1 MAIGPAPENAVERL
15 TLHQDHA
22 DATGEATLKRS
33 PFIDDAEAG
42 FAGQKLIALLRPS
55 E

>member
-22 DATGEATLKRS
+22 DATGEAALKRP
-33 PFIDDAEAG
+33 PFTDDAEAA

>member
-15 TLHQDHA
+15 TLHQDYA
-22 DATGEATLKRS
+22 DATGEAALKRP
-33 PFIDDAEAG
+33 PFTVDAEAA